1 MSSLRVL
8 RVLTGGVIII
18 FVMIFSSHPGF
29 AMVLRSGDTITIESN
44 EVINEDLYLAGD
56 TIVVDGTVNGD
67 LWAAGKNVTINGRVA
82 NSVYAFAN
90 RVVVL
95 GDVGRGVKAFGKSVR
110 IAGNVDGD
118 LVVAGKEIKIDSNAK
133 IQGDILFG
141 ARAVFFDG
149 PVGGSILGGGSEI
162 TMNSGVMGDVRFG
175 VKDLILTNMAHIGGD
190 LTYFSENEASIGS
203 GAKIDGF
210 TTHRLPE
217 CPGYKDKLKKI
228 FPFVLLART
237 VRKSIGFFMALIV
250 GLVFIL
256 LTPKWM
262 ESLINSLQKKPG
274 PCAGWGALILFAVPP
289 GILIALITVV
299 GIPLAVITL
308 FLYLTAVYIS
318 QIIVSLFIGRL
329 IISRGSN
336 MDTKALMF
344 GVFTLGLFI
353 ISLLRFIPVFGYIV
367 SIVVILFGLGAI
379 VVTEGTRRGV
389 A

>member
-8 RVLTGGVIII
+8 RVLTCTVIFISLL
-18 FVMIFSSHPGF
+18 IFSAHAGF
-29 AMVLRSGDTITIESN
+29 AMVLRSGESITIAGD
-44 EVINEDLYLAGD
+44 EVINEDLYLAGE
-56 TIVVDGTVNGD
+56 TIIINGTVNGD

-90 RVVVL
+90 QVVVL

-118 LVVAGKEIKIDSNAK
+118 LVVAGEEIKIDSSAN

-203 GAKIDGF
+203 GAEIDGV

-217 CPGYKDKLKKI
+217 YPGYKDKLKKI

-237 VRKSIGFFMALIV
+237 VRKSIGFFMALVV

-256 LTPKWM
+256 LAPKWM
-262 ESLINSLQKKPG
+262 QSMINSLQKKPG

-379 VVTEGTRRGV
+379 VVTEGIRRGV